1 MQTSRKA
8 SANERKC
15 QGEHMANQANRL
27 KANGK
32 AMRIM
37 EATNEH
43 QLATTHKQVETNES
57 R

>member
-1 MQTSRKA
+1 
-8 SANERKC
+8 
-15 QGEHMANQANRL
+15 MAIRANRL

-43 QLATTHKQVETNES
+43 QLATTHKQVETNKN